1 MNDQLILD
9 NFLETILEP
18 DKETISYNGIE
29 VPFPS
34 QAQAELDRQFNLSL
48 KNNISPNEFEKKIE
62 ESQLCIKFNL
72 ERKHKI
78 YYFLIYNFCYFKKNK
93 INFLGENNLN
103 FKELNKLLFCTEEE
117 VVQYYNKTK
126 KILLN

>member
-18 DKETISYNGIE
+18 DKETINYNGIE

-48 KNNISPNEFEKKIE
+48 KNNISPNEFEEKIE

-72 ERKHKI
+72 EIKYKF
-78 YYFLIYNFCYFKKNK
+78 YYFLLYNVCYLRRNK
-93 INFLGENNLN
+93 IDFLNKNNFKY
-103 FKELNKLLFCTEEE
+103 KELNKLLFSKEEE
-117 VVQYYNKTK
+117 IIEYYK
-126 KILLN
+126 KIKKYNLN

>member
-18 DKETISYNGIE
+18 DKETINYNGTE

-48 KNNISPNEFEKKIE
+48 KNNILPDEFEKKIE
-62 ESQLCIKFNL
+62 ETQLCIKFNL
-72 ERKHKI
+72 ETKYKI
-78 YYFLIYNFCYFKKNK
+78 YYFLLYNICYFKKNK
-93 INFLGENNLN
+93 INFLNKNNLK
-103 FKELNKLLFCTEEE
+103 FEELNELLFATEEE
-117 VVQYYNKTK
+117 IVQYYK
-126 KILLN
+126 KIRQYNLN

>member
-18 DKETISYNGIE
+18 DKETINYNGIE

-48 KNNISPNEFEKKIE
+48 KNNISPNEFEEKIE

-72 ERKHKI
+72 EIKYKF
-78 YYFLIYNFCYFKKNK
+78 YYFMLYNVCYLRRNK
-93 INFLGENNLN
+93 IDFLNKNNFKY
-103 FKELNKLLFCTEEE
+103 KELNKLLFSKEEE
-117 VVQYYNKTK
+117 IIEYYK
-126 KILLN
+126 KIKKYNLN

>member
-18 DKETISYNGIE
+18 DKETINYNGIE

-34 QAQAELDRQFNLSL
+34 LAQAELDRQFNLSL

-62 ESQLCIKFNL
+62 ESQLCVKFNL
-72 ERKHKI
+72 EIKYKF
-78 YYFLIYNFCYFKKNK
+78 YYFLLYNVCYLRRNKIYFLKKN
-93 INFLGENNLN
+93 NLK
-103 FKELNKLLFCTEEE
+103 FKELNKLLFSKEEE
-117 VVQYYNKTK
+117 IVQYYSKIK